1 MKLYNPPNPPAFATD
16 KGYESDDDASVDSS
30 ADEVGNQLHT
40 LAGSLLHVT
49 SRLLCCQCAL
59 VQQEDWRPVLSRD
72 LPAGCPDGKYY
83 VSDGGQFLSI
93 IDGKHTY
100 FYSSPDSR
108 SGYVWVGFSHENI
121 SKTVPAHITVLSAF
135 HGPRPSPVVSA
146 NGHSSA
152 AHMLCSAFIKLFIVA
167 LCWELWQQQL
177 HSLFSN

>member
-30 ADEVGNQLHT
+30 VDE
-40 LAGSLLHVT
+40 SLTV
-49 SRLLCCQCAL
+49 LCLCAL

-93 IDGKHTY
+93 IDGLHTY
-100 FYSSPDSR
+100 FYGSPDSR
-108 SGYVWVGFSHENI
+108 SGYVLVSLEHNRI
-121 SKTVPAHITVLSAF
+121 SKTVPAHIAVLNAF

-167 LCWELWQQQL
+167 LRWELWQQQL